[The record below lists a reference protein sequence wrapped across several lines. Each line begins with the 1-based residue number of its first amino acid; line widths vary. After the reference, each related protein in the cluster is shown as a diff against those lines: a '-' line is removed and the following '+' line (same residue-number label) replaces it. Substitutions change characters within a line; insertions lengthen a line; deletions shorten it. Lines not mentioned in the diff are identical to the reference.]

1 MGAQDKHRARR
12 QRRQAHRALEQVD
25 ARKQL
30 LLHALVLSRHVG
42 GHVKDLLLL
51 ARKVVVVLQHPLA
64 KLLLSRHR
72 VRHLLLAPHQLLLER
87 FDPQRRALQQ
97 PRIVELGRALASLC
111 QTGSTCKTARWARG
125 GPTTLQA
132 TPGLRGCPHGAPA
145 FFSLPLPL
153 PFFGAMPASAA
164 GGWGRRG
171 SSTAWPVRKIGR
183 SLKPRSHMLLG
194 RAVVSFS
201 GHLGAE
207 GKRNWLPFSPPPSE
221 LVRPT
226 HQPRMATLSLGMV
239 VLPQV
244 DGVAVA
250 ALHLDHGAACAR
262 DLSDPRSRGGA
273 VFASAVVPSIDRA
286 EVSSVPSII
295 NLQHRN
301 VPVSVPVPMSYE
313 IW

>member
-183 SLKPRSHMLLG
+183 SAERFPTQDHSVDTLRTCYLGVRSCHSRDTWVQKGKEIGSLFLLRPRSL
-194 RAVVSFS
+194 
-201 GHLGAE
+201 
-207 GKRNWLPFSPPPSE
+207 
-221 LVRPT
+221 
-226 HQPRMATLSLGMV
+226 
-239 VLPQV
+239 
-244 DGVAVA
+244 
-250 ALHLDHGAACAR
+250 CAQHI
-262 DLSDPRSRGGA
+262 SRGW
-273 VFASAVVPSIDRA
+273 PR
-286 EVSSVPSII
+286 
-295 NLQHRN
+295 
-301 VPVSVPVPMSYE
+301 
-313 IW
+313 